1 MGSRGD
7 EQGGKS
13 VQHVRAPTGGR
24 DAAGCGRGGGR
35 TARCGRRPPHED
47 RLAAG
52 AAARDGRLAMP
63 DTPLRGRRGR
73 DPRIAERVATDFAAR
88 HAGPSAE
95 TEVDFDVAAVDAEVE
110 DARRQRPATPTRPAP
125 SPAGGTPPV
134 TGRKGAG
141 HRLPDLSALPPL
153 LAATGTFASLRER
166 LEAPTDPDAGPR
178 RTGRHVGLVSV
189 PHGAKTYLA
198 ATLAQVDGGERLVW
212 IARDAEIGDRV
223 AEELGAWL
231 GDPAKVAV
239 LEPRT
244 ALAYERSELIAD
256 ETAARVAA
264 LAAWRSGR
272 ARVLVASVQAL
283 LQHTI
288 APEDLPAAPR
298 ELRLGSRVR
307 QDALL
312 RELFDLGYVPVS
324 EVAGRGESARRGGIV
339 DVFPPSLPLPIRIEF
354 FGDEIDSLRSFD
366 PTDQRTVGT
375 LESAILLPATEFL
388 LPAAGSSAIRD
399 RLGRGAARLPERL
412 AADLARFDT
421 EPVTAAADRTPEA
434 SRALA
439 VGDAAEVWA
448 AHLAPATGLDHVDPG
463 TLLILDEPGDIAEAA
478 AFLWRQADERRVE
491 LVAADELP
499 KDWPST
505 YLAPR
510 DWKARL
516 VGSRTLELTWES
528 VPPEDAAMA
537 RGGLSSGDP
546 FGWREPVLPPG
557 RAGRIAD
564 AVETWRVDG
573 ARIVLA
579 SDQAPRLA
587 DVLGEAGHEVA
598 VVGRIAEAPPPG
610 AITLI
615 ERSLN
620 GGFIGGPDGLAFVT
634 DRELFGTVRIRRP
647 RALRR
652 VVPRDILDRLTPGDL
667 VVHIDHGV
675 ARYEQMLRRGGAG
688 EDRDYLELSFA
699 GGDRIF
705 VPVEQIQRISRYA
718 GGERPALSRLGGT
731 EWLRAKQRVR
741 KAVDD
746 LAGDLLALYAARAD
760 ARGHAFMD
768 DTPWQAEME
777 ASFPYEET
785 VDQLRAS
792 AEVKADMELIRPMDR
807 LVVGDVG
814 YGKTEVALRAAF
826 KATQDGKQVAV
837 LVPTTVL
844 AAQHDATFS
853 QRFAASPLEV
863 RLLSR
868 FVPAATQAT
877 TIAGLA
883 DGTVDI
889 VIGTHRLLSKD
900 IPFRDLGLVVVDEEQ
915 RFGVAAKERLKQLR
929 REVDV
934 LTLSAT
940 PIPRTLNLALA
951 GIRDLS
957 VIETPP
963 EDRLP
968 IQTRVAEASAGL
980 VRDAILRELDRG
992 GQVFYVHNR
1001 VETIEAQADQLRTM
1015 LPGVRFV
1022 VGHGQMAEG
1031 ALEKVMIA
1039 FADGAAD
1046 VLVCTT
1052 IIESGLDIPNA
1063 NTIIIDRADTLG
1075 LAQLYQLRGRVG
1087 RSSRRAYAYLL
1098 YRRRER
1104 LSDEARKRLQA
1115 IFNAS
1120 ELGAGFQIA
1129 LSDLEIRGAGNIL
1142 GGEQSG
1148 HMAAVGFDLYSRL
1161 LAEAVEETKARRED
1175 RPPVVE
1181 PPQAVVD
1188 LPVEAHLPDSY
1199 VPETAQKLE
1208 LYRRLAR
1215 ARSAGD
1221 LAAFRQE
1228 VTDRFGP
1235 MPAPVVRLVEVAE
1248 LRLTAEA
1255 AGVSSMSR
1263 EDGLLVVRFGAGL
1276 SRATAMQLIGAG
1288 ALPGVKPSDVTFAS
1302 NQFRIR
1308 LPRDPLKGWALTQA
1322 VVARLSTSPGNGG

>member
-1 MGSRGD
+1 
-7 EQGGKS
+7 
-13 VQHVRAPTGGR
+13 
-24 DAAGCGRGGGR
+24 
-35 TARCGRRPPHED
+35 
-47 RLAAG
+47 
-52 AAARDGRLAMP
+52 
-63 DTPLRGRRGR
+63 
-73 DPRIAERVATDFAAR
+73 
-88 HAGPSAE
+88 
-95 TEVDFDVAAVDAEVE
+95 
-110 DARRQRPATPTRPAP
+110 
-125 SPAGGTPPV
+125 
-134 TGRKGAG
+134 
-141 HRLPDLSALPPL
+141 LPPL
-153 LAATGTFASLRER
+153 LGATGTFADLQTR
-166 LEAPTDPDAGPR
+166 LAARPAAEGGGAAR
-178 RTGRHVGLVSV
+178 RTGRHVGLVAV

-198 ATLAQVDGGERLVW
+198 ATLAGRTAGERLVW

-231 GDPAKVAV
+231 GDPGAVAV

-244 ALAYERSELIAD
+244 ALAYERSELVAD

-264 LAAWRSGR
+264 LAAWRAGT
-272 ARVLVASVQAL
+272 ARILVASVQAL

-288 APEDLPAAPR
+288 APDDLPADVGR
-298 ELRLGSRVR
+298 LRIGARLRPET
-307 QDALL
+307 LL
-312 RELFDLGYVPVS
+312 RELLGLGYVPAA
-324 EVAGRGESARRGGIV
+324 EVAGRGEFARRGGIV
-339 DVFPPSLPLPIRIEF
+339 DVFPPSAELPVRIEF
-354 FGDEIDSLRSFD
+354 FGDEIDSLRAFD
-366 PTDQRTVGT
+366 PTDQRTVGPVD
-375 LESAILLPATEFL
+375 EAVLLPASEFL
-388 LPAAGSSAIRD
+388 APHRGVAALRD
-399 RLGRGAARLPERL
+399 SLGRGAAKLPDRL
-412 AADLARFDT
+412 AADLARFEGAAGPD
-421 EPVTAAADRTPEA
+421 ESVVEGAAA
-434 SRALA
+434 RALT

-448 AHLAPATGLDHVDPG
+448 AHLAPSTGFDHLDPA
-463 TLLILDEPGDIAEAA
+463 TLLVLDEPGDIAEAA
-478 AFLWRQADERRVE
+478 DFLWRQADERRAE
-491 LVAADELP
+491 LVESGDLP

-505 YLAPR
+505 YLGPR

-516 VGSRTLELTWES
+516 VAGRTLELTWES
-528 VPPEDAAMA
+528 EVPEGAAIAA
-537 RGGLSSGDP
+537 RGLSSGDL
-546 FGWREPVLPPG
+546 FGWREPQLPVT
-557 RAGRIAD
+557 RAAGIAA
-564 AVETWRVDG
+564 AVERWQADD

-579 SDQAPRLA
+579 SDQATRLA
-587 DVLGEAGHEVA
+587 ELLDEAGHPVA
-598 VVGRIAEAPPPG
+598 VVHAPEAPPPG
-610 AITLI
+610 GIAVV

-620 GGFIGGPDGLAFVT
+620 GGFGGGPDGLVFVT
-634 DRELFGTVRIRRP
+634 DRELFGTVRVRRP
-647 RALRR
+647 KAMRR
-652 VVPRDILDRLTPGDL
+652 VVPRDILERLTPGDL

-675 ARYEQMLRRGGAG
+675 ARYEQMLRRGNQAEG

-699 GGDRIF
+699 GADKIF
-705 VPVEQIQRISRYA
+705 VPVEQITRISRYSGA
-718 GGERPALSRLGGT
+718 EHPQLSKLGGT
-731 EWLRAKQRVR
+731 EWLKTKQRVR
-741 KAVDD
+741 KAVAD
-746 LAGDLLALYAARAD
+746 LAEELLALYAARAN
-760 ARGHAFMD
+760 APGHAFAA

-785 VDQLRAS
+785 PDQLRAVI
-792 AEVKADMELIRPMDR
+792 EVKLDMEAGRPMDR

-826 KATQDGKQVAV
+826 KAIQDGKQVAV

-844 AAQHDATFS
+844 AAQHHQTFG
-853 QRFAASPLEV
+853 QRFAAFPLKV

-868 FVPAATQAT
+868 FVPQREQAAT
-877 TIAGLA
+877 IDGLA
-883 DGTVDI
+883 DGSVDL

-900 IPFRDLGLVVVDEEQ
+900 VRFRDLGLVVVDEEQ

-951 GIRDLS
+951 GVRDMS

-992 GQVFYVHNR
+992 GQVFFVHNR
-1001 VETIEAQADQLRTM
+1001 VETIEAQAEQLRRM
-1015 LPGVRFV
+1015 LPGARFV

-1031 ALEKVMIA
+1031 HLESVMIT
-1039 FADGAAD
+1039 FAGGEAD
-1046 VLVCTT
+1046 ILVCTT

-1104 LSDEARKRLQA
+1104 MSEEARKRLQA

-1129 LSDLEIRGAGNIL
+1129 LADLEIRGAGNIL

-1161 LAEAVEETKARRED
+1161 LADAVEERKALRED
-1175 RPPVVE
+1175 RPPRVE
-1181 PPQAVVD
+1181 KPQTVVD
-1188 LPVEAHLPDSY
+1188 LPVEAHLPDEY
-1199 VPETAQKLE
+1199 VPEEAQKLE

-1215 ARSAGD
+1215 ARNVGD

-1228 VTDRFGP
+1228 MTDRFGP

-1255 AGVSSMSR
+1255 AGVASMSR
-1263 EDGLLVVRFGAGL
+1263 EDGQLVVRFGEGL
-1276 SRATAMQLIGAG
+1276 SRATAMRLLAG
-1288 ALPGVKPSDVTFAS
+1288 GGLPGVGPTEVTFAS
-1302 NQFRIR
+1302 NQVRIR
-1308 LPRDPLKGWALTQA
+1308 LPRDPSRAWGLTQA
-1322 VVARLSTSPGNGG
+1322 VVARLSATPNDAAAEL

>member
-1 MGSRGD
+1 
-7 EQGGKS
+7 
-13 VQHVRAPTGGR
+13 
-24 DAAGCGRGGGR
+24 
-35 TARCGRRPPHED
+35 
-47 RLAAG
+47 
-52 AAARDGRLAMP
+52 MP

-73 DPRIAERVATDFAAR
+73 DRRIAERVATDFAAR
-88 HAGPSAE
+88 HTPTAPDD
-95 TEVDFDVAAVDAEVE
+95 EVDFDVAEVDAEAA
-110 DARRQRPATPTRPAP
+110 DARRPPPRARPAVKAVAP
-125 SPAGGTPPV
+125 PPEPGPKGG
-134 TGRKGAG
+134 G

-153 LAATGTFASLRER
+153 LAETGTFAALGER
-166 LEAPTDPDAGPR
+166 LGRAEDDAR

-189 PHGAKTYLA
+189 PHGAKSYLA
-198 ATLAQVDGGERLVW
+198 AALALAAGGERLVW

-231 GDPAKVAV
+231 GDPEAVAV

-264 LAAWRSGR
+264 LAAWQSGR
-272 ARVLVASVQAL
+272 ARVMVASVQGL

-288 APEDLPAAPR
+288 GPADLPAAPR
-298 ELRLGSRVR
+298 ELRVGSRLH

-312 RELFDLGYVPVS
+312 RELFDLGYVPVT
-324 EVAGRGESARRGGIV
+324 EVAVRGESARRGGIV
-339 DVFPPSLPLPIRIEF
+339 DVFPPSMPLPVRIEF
-354 FGDEIDSLRSFD
+354 FGDEIDSLRAFD
-366 PTDQRTVGT
+366 PTDQRTVGP
-375 LESAILLPATEFL
+375 LERAVLLPASEFL
-388 LPAAGSSAIRD
+388 LPAGGAAAIRE
-399 RLGRGAARLPERL
+399 RLGRAAARLPERL
-412 AADLARFDT
+412 AADLVRFDS
-421 EPVTAAADRTPEA
+421 EPLTSPTAAGAAGADA
-434 SRALA
+434 SRAMA

-448 AHLAPATGLDHVDPG
+448 AHLAPATGLDHIGPG
-463 TLLILDEPGDIAEAA
+463 TLLVLDEPGDIAEVAE
-478 AFLWRQADERRVE
+478 FLWRQADERRAE
-491 LVAADELP
+491 LIEAGELP

-505 YLAPR
+505 YLPPR
-510 DWKARL
+510 DWKNRL
-516 VGSRTLELTWES
+516 VASRTLELTWES
-528 VPPEDAAMA
+528 MPPEDVAMA

-557 RAGRIAD
+557 RAGRLAEAVD
-564 AVETWRVDG
+564 AWRADG

-587 DVLGEAGHEVA
+587 DILGETGHPVA
-598 VVGRIAEAPPPG
+598 IVGRVGEAPPPG
-610 AITLI
+610 AIALV

-647 RALRR
+647 KALRR
-652 VVPRDILDRLTPGDL
+652 VVPRDILERLAPGDL

-675 ARYEQMLRRGGAG
+675 ARYEGMLRRGGAG

-705 VPVEQIQRISRYA
+705 VPVEQIGRVSRYS
-718 GGERPALSRLGGT
+718 GGERPALSKLGGT

-746 LAGDLLALYAARAD
+746 LAEELLALYASRAG
-760 ARGHAFMD
+760 AQGHAFGP

-785 VDQLRAS
+785 IDQLRAA
-792 AEVKADMELIRPMDR
+792 AEVKADMELTRPMDR

-826 KATQDGKQVAV
+826 KAVQDGKQVAV

-844 AAQHDATFS
+844 AAQHDSTFS
-853 QRFAASPLEV
+853 QRFAAFPLEV

-868 FVPAATQAT
+868 FVPPATQAA
-877 TIAGLA
+877 TIGALA
-883 DGTVDI
+883 DGTADI

-900 IPFRDLGLVVVDEEQ
+900 VRFKDLGLVVVDEEQ

-1001 VETIEAQADQLRTM
+1001 VETIEAQAEQLRRM

-1022 VGHGQMAEG
+1022 VGHGQMGEG

-1039 FADGAAD
+1039 FADGAAE

-1104 LSDEARKRLQA
+1104 LSEEARKRLQA

-1161 LAEAVEETKARRED
+1161 LADAVESRKASMEGRA
-1175 RPPVVE
+1175 PIVE
-1181 PPQAVVD
+1181 APQAVVD
-1188 LPVEAHLPDSY
+1188 LPVEAHFPDEY
-1199 VPETAQKLE
+1199 VPDEPQKLE

-1228 VTDRFGP
+1228 VLDRYGP
-1235 MPAPVVRLVEVAE
+1235 MPDPVTRLIEVAE
-1248 LRLTAEA
+1248 LRLAAEA
-1255 AGVSSMSR
+1255 AGVASISR
-1263 EDGLLVVRFGAGL
+1263 EEGWLVVRFGAGL
-1276 SRATAMQLIGAG
+1276 SRATAMRLLEGPS
-1288 ALPGVKPSDVTFAS
+1288 LPGLRPSDVTFAS
-1302 NQFRIR
+1302 NQVR
-1308 LPRDPLKGWALTQA
+1308 LRMPADTRKGWTLTQA
-1322 VVARLSTSPGNGG
+1322 VVARLSTPMPG

>member
-1 MGSRGD
+1 M
-7 EQGGKS
+7 
-13 VQHVRAPTGGR
+13 PTP
-24 DAAGCGRGGGR
+24 A
-35 TARCGRRPPHED
+35 
-47 RLAAG
+47 
-52 AAARDGRLAMP
+52 
-63 DTPLRGRRGR
+63 LRGRRGR
-73 DPRIAERVATDFAAR
+73 DRRIAERVATDFAAR
-88 HAGPSAE
+88 HAPSPGEAP
-95 TEVDFDVAAVDAEVE
+95 DFDVAEVDAKVE
-110 DARRQRPATPTRPAP
+110 DAERTTDGVTPRGRGSASRP
-125 SPAGGTPPV
+125 STPP
-134 TGRKGAG
+134 TGQPRPGKGSG

-153 LAATGTFASLRER
+153 LAATGTFAALRER
-166 LEAPTDPDAGPR
+166 LGGVTVGPR
-178 RTGRHVGLVSV
+178 GAGAADGSRRVGRHVGLVSI
-189 PHGAKTYLA
+189 PHGAKSYLA
-198 ATLAQVDGGERLVW
+198 ATLAQGATGERLVW

-231 GDPAKVAV
+231 GDPAAV
-239 LEPRT
+239 VTLEPRT
-244 ALAYERSELIAD
+244 ALAYERSELVAD

-264 LAAWRSGR
+264 LAAWRSGGV
-272 ARVLVASVQAL
+272 RVLVASVQAL

-288 APEDLPAAPR
+288 APADLPDAPR
-298 ELRLGSRVR
+298 ELRRGARIH
-307 QDALL
+307 QEALL
-312 RELFDLGYVPVS
+312 RDLFGLGYVPVL
-324 EVAGRGESARRGGIV
+324 EVAGRGEFARRGGIV
-339 DVFPPSLPLPIRIEF
+339 DVFPPSLSLPIRIEF
-354 FGDEIDSLRSFD
+354 FGDEIDSLRAFD
-366 PTDQRTVGT
+366 PTDQRTVET
-375 LESAILLPATEFL
+375 VEAAVLLPASEFL
-388 LPAAGSSAIRD
+388 LPRGGVSAIAE
-399 RLGRGAARLPERL
+399 RLGRVATRLPERL
-412 AADLARFDT
+412 AGDLARFGA
-421 EPVTAAADRTPEA
+421 EAADAGPSAEA
-434 SRALA
+434 TRALA
-439 VGDAAEVWA
+439 IGDAAEVWA
-448 AHLAPATGLDHVDPG
+448 DHLAPATGLDHVEQG
-463 TLLILDEPGDIAEAA
+463 TLLLIDEPGDIAEAA
-478 AFLWRQADERRVE
+478 QFLWRQADERRTE
-491 LVAADELP
+491 LIEAGELP
-499 KDWPST
+499 RDWPST
-505 YLAPR
+505 YLPPR
-510 DWKARL
+510 DWKGRL
-516 VGSRTLELTWES
+516 VASRTLELTWES

-557 RAGRIAD
+557 QAGRIAQ
-564 AVETWRVDG
+564 AIEAWRAAG
-573 ARIVLA
+573 GRIVVA

-587 DVLGEAGHEVA
+587 DILAEAGHPAA
-598 VVGRIAEAPPPG
+598 VVGRVGEAPPPG
-610 AITLI
+610 AVALVD
-615 ERSLN
+615 RSLN
-620 GGFIGGPDGLAFVT
+620 GGFSGGPDGLAFVT
-634 DRELFGTVRIRRP
+634 DRELFGTVRVRRP

-652 VVPRDILDRLTPGDL
+652 VVPRDVLERLSPGDL

-675 ARYEQMLRRGGAG
+675 ARYEQMLRRGGSG
-688 EDRDYLELSFA
+688 EERDYLELSFA

-705 VPVEQIQRISRYA
+705 VPVEQIGRVTRYS
-718 GGERPALSRLGGT
+718 GGERPALSRLGGS

-746 LAGDLLALYAARAD
+746 LAEELLALYAARAE
-760 ARGHAFMD
+760 ARGHAFNQ

-785 VDQLRAS
+785 ADQLGA
-792 AEVKADMELIRPMDR
+792 AMEVKSDMELTRPMDR

-844 AAQHDATFS
+844 AAQHNATFS
-853 QRFAASPLEV
+853 QRFAAFPLEV

-868 FVPAATQAT
+868 FVPPAAQAA

-883 DGTVDI
+883 DGTVDL

-900 IPFRDLGLVVVDEEQ
+900 VRFKDLGLVVVDEEQ
-915 RFGVAAKERLKQLR
+915 RFGVAAKERLKRLK

-1001 VETIEAQADQLRTM
+1001 VETIDAQAEQLRQM

-1031 ALEKVMIA
+1031 ALDKVMIA

-1063 NTIIIDRADTLG
+1063 NTIVIDRADTLG

-1148 HMAAVGFDLYSRL
+1148 HMAAVGFDLYTRL
-1161 LAEAVEETKARRED
+1161 LAEAVEARKATMEGRT
-1175 RPPVVE
+1175 PVIE
-1181 PPQAVVD
+1181 PAHAVVD
-1188 LPVEAHLPDSY
+1188 LPIEAHLPTEY
-1199 VPETAQKLE
+1199 VPDEAQKLE

-1215 ARSAGD
+1215 ARTAGD
-1221 LAAFRQE
+1221 LAGFRQE
-1228 VTDRFGP
+1228 VQDRFGA
-1235 MPAPVVRLVEVAE
+1235 MPAPVARLVEVAE

-1255 AGVSSMSR
+1255 AGVQSISR
-1263 EDGLLVVRFGAGL
+1263 EEGWLVVRFGAGL
-1276 SRATAMQLIGAG
+1276 TRATAMRLLAG
-1288 ALPGVKPSDVTFAS
+1288 PVLPGVRPTDVTFAS
-1302 NQFRIR
+1302 NQVRIR
-1308 LPRDPLKGWALTQA
+1308 LPREPGKGWPLTQA
-1322 VVARLSTSPGNGG
+1322 VVARLTVAGSEPLAG